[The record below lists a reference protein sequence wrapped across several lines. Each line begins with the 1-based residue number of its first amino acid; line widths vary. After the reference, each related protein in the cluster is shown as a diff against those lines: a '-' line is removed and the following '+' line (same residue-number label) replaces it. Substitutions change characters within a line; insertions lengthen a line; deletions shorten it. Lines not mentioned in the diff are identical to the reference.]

1 MNEALNSIGLEND
14 VGLLKDHATFLKMHG
29 AAVVFIAFDENGQA
43 VTESENTLT
52 RMLS

>member
-1 MNEALNSIGLEND
+1 MNEALNSIGLENE
-14 VGLLKDHATFLKMHG
+14 KDHATLLKMHG
-29 AAVVFIAFDENGQA
+29 ATVVFIAFDENGQA